1 MNSKTLEKPEKSVR
15 STKQRLAIRHSFE
28 KSGRPLS
35 PKEILD
41 VAGLEV
47 EKLGIATVYR
57 NIKSMLEKKE
67 LIAVDIPGQPSRYFL
82 PSGAKRPVF
91 LCTKTNMAFF
101 VDPKCIKIELANLPK
116 EFHPDHS
123 EVVIFGRYEKGHHQH
138 GSHCSTGCTH

>member
-1 MNSKTLEKPEKSVR
+1 MNSTTIEQPEKLVR
-15 STKQRLAIRHSFE
+15 STRQRLAIRHSFE
-28 KSGRPLS
+28 KSGRPLG

-41 VAGLEV
+41 IAGTEV

-57 NIKSMLEKKE
+57 NIKSMIEKKE
-67 LIAVDIPGQPSRYFL
+67 LISVDIPGQPSRYFL

-91 LCTKTNMAFF
+91 LCTKTNKAFF

-123 EVVIFGRYEKGHHQH
+123 EVVIFGRYENHHGHTN
-138 GSHCSTGCTH
+138 SSC